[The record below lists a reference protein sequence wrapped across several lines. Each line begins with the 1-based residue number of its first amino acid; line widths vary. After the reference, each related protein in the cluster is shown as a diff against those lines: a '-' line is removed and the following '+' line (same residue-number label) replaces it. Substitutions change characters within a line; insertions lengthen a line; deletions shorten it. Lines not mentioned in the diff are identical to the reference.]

1 RDAVR
6 LSLRLLEAAPLSVSI
21 PLLAATYAAPLA
33 FINSPDFALWMV
45 GPTGSLK
52 SELAALA
59 QRHFGTFDRKTLP
72 GSWTST
78 ENALE
83 ARLFTAKDAIAVIDD
98 YAPNADSRAQQE
110 LEKRAQRIIRGTGN
124 RPPRGRRRAE
134 PCH

>member
-1 RDAVR
+1 
-6 LSLRLLEAAPLSVSI
+6 
-21 PLLAATYAAPLA
+21 
-33 FINSPDFALWMV
+33 MV

-83 ARLFTAKDAIAVIDD
+83 GRLFTVKDALAVIDD

-110 LEKRAQRIIRGTGN
+110 LEKRAQRIIRGIGN
-124 RPPRGRRRAE
+124 RASRARLRADLSQR
-134 PCH
+134 PTGHRAAWSSAPARTCRPATRSRPAS